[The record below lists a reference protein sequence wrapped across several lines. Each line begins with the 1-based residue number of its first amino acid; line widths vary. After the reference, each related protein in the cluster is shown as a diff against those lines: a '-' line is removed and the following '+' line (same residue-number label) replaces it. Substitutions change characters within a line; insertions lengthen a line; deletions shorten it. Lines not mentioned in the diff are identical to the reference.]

1 MITFL
6 KSKMGIANTV
16 EWAKGRG
23 IISLLGGWGRGPGT
37 ASLVEEWGKG
47 LGTVILVEE
56 WERGAGS
63 GASVGDLA
71 SKPI

>member
-1 MITFL
+1 MVGNL
-6 KSKMGIANTV
+6 GKGLGTV
-16 EWAKGRG
+16 N
-23 IISLLGGWGRGPGT
+23 
-37 ASLVEEWGKG
+37 LVEEWGKG